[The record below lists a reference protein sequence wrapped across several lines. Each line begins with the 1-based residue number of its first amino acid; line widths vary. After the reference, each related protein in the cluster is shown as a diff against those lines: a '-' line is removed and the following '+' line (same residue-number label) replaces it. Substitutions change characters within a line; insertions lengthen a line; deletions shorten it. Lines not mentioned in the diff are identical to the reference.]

1 MLDRLGAA
9 LDLIVWSNFTDW
21 RVLLA
26 WAAGLIGV
34 ALVAC
39 VVRGAGATV
48 LLGERFDDDTESLVL
63 HIGAGFGVVAVAL
76 FVLGHLGLYR
86 PAVLAPLALVALAW
100 PAVARRDPGRLL
112 DGPRE
117 LWGVVR
123 RHRWWWVLFA
133 VCSLP
138 ALLPPYR
145 WDEILTHLPY
155 AEQWVRAGSLTVDPY
170 MRYPL
175 YTFNWTVVQGAA
187 LMAGGETLVHLL
199 SWLCGALAT
208 LLVGLFLERLGA
220 PRPLRV
226 VAMLAFF
233 LTPVVQRY
241 LAVGYND
248 VPLMFFLAVSVYALF
263 RMRDPALRRGRQIA
277 AAALCAGMFVG
288 IKVLG
293 ILFVPLFPLLA
304 AYRLRGRA
312 LVLYTVL
319 FGAVGVLWYARN
331 LVISGD
337 PAPPLFSEL
346 RGVETPFWTR
356 EDMRLQRL
364 DLERGLS
371 WAPADVARL
380 PLTALTSTD
389 AGPMR
394 EWPLLGYVLIFPF
407 SLLLA
412 RSLWREGAL
421 DLLVATWWAVG
432 AWVYTTYLGRYV
444 QFLPLLVVCAT
455 LVLARLLES
464 LRGRTRLAASP
475 AWAWALGFLLLVGP
489 TLDAPRYLQHSFGQ
503 PVPVGE
509 DARWAYV
516 KRRLPEAR
524 IIDSVGAHAAEGATV
539 YSVGY
544 SHLKY
549 YFQRRGFRV
558 IGDYFHE
565 GRYGDFRR
573 ALETGRA
580 PDFLTVLPASYLAVD
595 PQYATYLGLSGDS
608 LPERLDRVPVLRSLT
623 RDSALLLYEVR
634 QRDLVRHY

>member
-1 MLDRLGAA
+1 MLDRIGAA
-9 LDLIVWSNFTDW
+9 LHMVAWGNFTDW

-26 WAAGLIGV
+26 WAAALLGT

-39 VVRGAGATV
+39 IVRGAGASV
-48 LLGERFDDDTESLVL
+48 LRGQRFDDDTESLVL
-63 HIGAGFGVVAVAL
+63 HIGTGFGVVAVVL
-76 FVLGHLGLYR
+76 FVLGSVGLYR
-86 PAVLAPLALVALAW
+86 AAVLAPLALLALAW
-100 PAVARRDPGRLL
+100 PALASRHPGALL

-117 LWGVVR
+117 LMRVVL
-123 RHRWWWVLFA
+123 RHRWWWLLFA
-133 VCSLP
+133 ACSLP
-138 ALLPPYR
+138 ALLPPHR

-175 YTFNWTVVQGAA
+175 YTFNWTIVQGAA
-187 LMAGGETLVHLL
+187 LMAGGETLVHML

-220 PRPLRV
+220 PRPLRI

-233 LTPVVQRY
+233 VTPVVQRY
-241 LAVGYND
+241 LVVGMND

-263 RMRDPALRRGRQIA
+263 RLRDPALRTPRQVV

-304 AYRLRGRA
+304 AYRLRGRK
-312 LVLYTVL
+312 LVLYVAV
-319 FGAVGVLWYARN
+319 FGAAGVLWYARN

-346 RGVETPFWTR
+346 RGVEAPFWTL

-371 WAPADVARL
+371 WEPADIARL
-380 PLTALTSTD
+380 PLTALTSTES
-389 AGPMR
+389 GPMR

-407 SLLLA
+407 SLLLV
-412 RSLWREGAL
+412 RSLWRDGAL
-421 DLLVATWWAVG
+421 DVLVATWWAVG

-444 QFLPLLVVCAT
+444 QFLPLLVVCAA
-455 LVLARLLES
+455 LVLARLLPALS
-464 LRGRTRLAASP
+464 ARWRPAASP
-475 AWAWALGFLLLVGP
+475 GWAWAAGVLLLLGP
-489 TLDAPRYLQHSFGQ
+489 TLSAPRYLQHTFGQ
-503 PVPVGE
+503 PVPIGDGE
-509 DARWAYV
+509 RWAHV
-516 KRRLPEAR
+516 QRRLPEAR
-524 IIDSVGAHAAEGATV
+524 IVDSVSAHAPEGATV

-549 YFQRRGFRV
+549 YFQRRGYRV
-558 IGDYFHE
+558 IGDYFHD

-573 ALETGRA
+573 ALEAERA
-580 PDFLTVLPASYLAVD
+580 PHFLTSLPAGYLAVD
-595 PQYATYLGLSGDS
+595 RSYSGELGLAGDS
-608 LPERLDRVPVLRSLT
+608 LPERLERLPVLRPLS
-623 RDSALLLYEVR
+623 RDSILLLYEVR
-634 QRDLVRHY
+634 RRDLVSH